1 MTTWFRGWLL
11 GNSHFT
17 TADKA
22 ERRLAA
28 RTDGQ
33 KESPHRDAG
42 KGMLT
47 KYKGGLI
54 MANKTTQSKSEWFWT
69 RMLTVSLDLGLPLSW
84 CNFCS
89 RKMCAAV
96 GGRR

>member
-1 MTTWFRGWLL
+1 MNFKPHDFTFRGRLL

-33 KESPHRDAG
+33 KESP
-42 KGMLT
+42 L
-47 KYKGGLI
+47 GGLWNHTSLTGVPAVVDLTRSI
-54 MANKTTQSKSEWFWT
+54 EWEQ
-69 RMLTVSLDLGLPLSW
+69 LCLD
-84 CNFCS
+84 
-89 RKMCAAV
+89 A
-96 GGRR
+96 

>member
-17 TADKA
+17 TTDKA

-33 KESPHRDAG
+33 KEART
-42 KGMLT
+42 GMRA
-47 KYKGGLI
+47 KELI
-54 MANKTTQSKSEWFWT
+54 K
-69 RMLTVSLDLGLPLSW
+69 
-84 CNFCS
+84 
-89 RKMCAAV
+89 
-96 GGRR
+96 